1 MFSYLRRGV
10 LLKDSGLFDG
20 LTDWHSHLLPG
31 VDDGV
36 RETDE
41 TIKILNI
48 YKQLGVKQI
57 WLTPHV
63 MEDYPNSA
71 ESLKTRYEEL
81 SIEIGKCGLADG
93 PRLKLGSENMMD
105 NLLEERLDRKELLP
119 IGGDADQLLVE
130 TSYYSPPM
138 NMDRTLARVRGAGYF
153 PVLAHPERYRYMEM
167 KEWSR
172 LKSAGT
178 LFQLNIPSLIGFYGP
193 EAKAKAE
200 KILKK
205 GWYDIA
211 GFDFHSFKAVKS
223 VLETEISKRSLGLL
237 MATAHGNRG

>member
-1 MFSYLRRGV
+1 MFSILRRGV

-20 LTDWHSHLLPG
+20 VTDWHSHLLPG

-36 RETDE
+36 REMCE
-41 TIKILNI
+41 TIEILNT
-48 YKQLGVKQI
+48 YKQLGVRQI

-63 MEDYPNSA
+63 MEDYPNSP
-71 ESLKTRYEEL
+71 ESLKMRYEEL
-81 SIEIGKCGLADG
+81 SFEVEKCGLAG
-93 PRLKLGSENMMD
+93 WPELKLGSENMMD

-119 IGGDADQLLVE
+119 IGLDADRLLVE

-138 NMDRTLARVRGAGYF
+138 NMERTLSRVRGAGYF

-178 LFQLNIPSLIGFYGP
+178 LFQLNIPSLIGFYGQ

-200 KILKK
+200 IILKK

-223 VLETEISKRSLGLL
+223 VIEAEIPKRSLGLL
-237 MATAHGNRG
+237 MATVHGNRG